1 MRVTG
6 GCRRLGAVLLL
17 AAAPNLAACG
27 AMYEDT
33 KGWANRLEASMIEA
47 ANNFSEGNEKPG
59 NQHSGLEWAGDEQA
73 TDAAGPSGA
82 GIVQVTAASMVTPSK
97 PASAGPQDTKAKAPA
112 EPVPSGQAEAQQ
124 VAMAVDPT
132 GPSPSATSVSNPP
145 KPLLKPI
152 KEAKG
157 PKTQTADAQPKA
169 AEKPARKTK
178 LLVHLSSLRSE
189 RAARKEWE
197 ALKRAFPDQLS
208 GMDVSFVRAE
218 LTGRGVFYRVLA
230 GPLPSKRA
238 ASEVCSSLKEK
249 KQYCQVMTEAPPG

>member
-1 MRVTG
+1 MRFTG
-6 GCRRLGAVLLL
+6 GYRRLGAVLLL
-17 AAAPNLAACG
+17 AAAPNLAACE

-33 KGWANRLEASMIEA
+33 KGWASRLEASMIAA
-47 ANNFSEGNEKPG
+47 ANNFSKGNEQPG
-59 NQHSGLEWAGDEQA
+59 NQHSGLEWAGDRQA
-73 TDAAGPSGA
+73 TDASGRSDAGL
-82 GIVQVTAASMVTPSK
+82 VQVTAASMVTPSK
-97 PASAGPQDTKAKAPA
+97 PASVRSRGAKAKAPA
-112 EPVPSGQAEAQQ
+112 EPAPSGQAEAQQ

-132 GPSPSATSVSNPP
+132 GPSPSAATPVSSPP

-152 KEAKG
+152 KGA
-157 PKTQTADAQPKA
+157 KTQTAEAQPKT

-208 GMDVSFVRAE
+208 GMDASFVRAE

-238 ASEVCSSLKEK
+238 ASEVCSSLKAK